1 MTPDQR
7 SLVELADEILRSRTS
22 NEQLVVVESS
32 QTRIDE
38 KLWAELAAAGLVG
51 IAVPEEYG
59 GAGLGPTEVCLLLE
73 QVGRRVAPVPLW
85 ESAVA
90 ALALTRFGSEE
101 QRGAWLPEVAAG
113 TAVLTVAVDLGGS
126 AAGSRGSAASPRG
139 DGGDLTLNGG
149 ALNGLAPMVASGM
162 HADAVLVV
170 REDELWLAP
179 LADAGRTPVETTTHA
194 LAADLTFDRTPAV
207 RLDGDADWVRDVAR
221 LGLAAGQLGN
231 TDEGVREAASYLSQ
245 REQFGRPLATFQ
257 AVSQQL
263 GDAYCDVQAMR
274 ATLWQ
279 AVWML
284 ERAVHQQG
292 RAACREVDVATWW
305 ACDAGVRV
313 QTVVQHLHGGIGA
326 DTTYPVHRRLLWA
339 LRTDALLGGATRQLA
354 RLGPALVA
362 ATTARL

>member
-22 NEQLVVVESS
+22 NEQLAVVESS
-32 QTRIDE
+32 ETRFDE
-38 KLWAELAAAGLVG
+38 KLWAELAGAGLVG

-59 GAGLGPTEVCLLLE
+59 GAGLGLAEICLLLE
-73 QVGRRVAPVPLW
+73 QVGRRVGPVPLW
-85 ESAVA
+85 ECAVA
-90 ALALTRFGSEE
+90 ALALTRFGTDE
-101 QRGAWLPEVAAG
+101 QRGAWLPAVAAG
-113 TAVLTVAVDLGGS
+113 TAVLTVAVDLGASGGS
-126 AAGSRGSAASPRG
+126 TASPGG
-139 DGGDLTLNGG
+139 DGGDLAVNGS
-149 ALNGLAPMVASGM
+149 ALDGLAPMVPSGLY
-162 HADAVLVV
+162 ADAVLVV
-170 REDELWLAP
+170 RADGLWLAP
-179 LADAGRTPVETTTHA
+179 LADVRRTPVETTTHA
-194 LAADLTFDRTPAV
+194 LAADLAFDGTPAV

-279 AVWML
+279 AVWAL
-284 ERAVHQQG
+284 EQSAKDG
-292 RAACREVDVATWW
+292 RAARREVDVATWW

-354 RLGPALVA
+354 RLGPAL
-362 ATTARL
+362 L